1 MSKSKID
8 PSIEKTDFITQLISM
23 DKDEINEFIKK
34 NGKPIKRINPFIVMD
49 DINENNNMEEYTP

>member
-8 PSIEKTDFITQLISM
+8 PSIEKADFITQLISM